1 MKKKIYLHLSG
12 GLGNQLFQYAA
23 AKSLAIK
30 NKSQLIIDPLSGFFT
45 DFRHKRK
52 IQLNKFYIENVIY
65 KNLLVFFYLF
75 RFFKKITLSKRLFYN
90 FLSFSVID
98 EFYNFQKYNKSISKF
113 RFKNK
118 LFMLGV
124 FQTEKYFIDNKI
136 NILKDITPPF
146 SKKKNFLNE
155 KKNISINN
163 SVAICVRMH
172 ETLPNRLHHTAGGI
186 VNFDFYKKALNL
198 ILKKINKPNFFFF
211 STNTKYIN
219 KLLLEVSTLKNYSFK
234 IITPQNGF
242 NDEVDTLW
250 LLSCFKNLVISNSTF
265 YWWGAYLS
273 KVNYSN
279 QFVISTNQFPN
290 HDSNLKNWS
299 IL

>member
-1 MKKKIYLHLSG
+1 MS
-12 GLGNQLFQYAA
+12 N
-23 AKSLAIK
+23 
-30 NKSQLIIDPLSGFFT
+30 
-45 DFRHKRK
+45 
-52 IQLNKFYIENVIY
+52 IENI
-65 KNLLVFFYLF
+65 NFYLF

-163 SVAICVRMH
+163 SVAICVRLH
-172 ETLPNRLHHTAGGI
+172 ETLPNSLHHTAGGI
-186 VNFDFYKKALNL
+186 VSFDFYKKALNL

-219 KLLLEVSTLKNYSFK
+219 KLLLKVSTFKNYSFK

-265 YWWGAYLS
+265 YWWGAYFS
-273 KVNYSN
+273 KINYSN